1 MLLPHIFEV
10 LVEPELLLFSLD
22 LSSDLARTILY
33 VVPHFALHDYGA
45 ALLAL
50 SGLASAERYML
61 LVLIISDGNDELA
74 VLALNWLHRAIL
86 QMILHQVPLAL
97 GILAVLT
104 TQLYIFNFRHS

>member
-1 MLLPHIFEV
+1 LLLPNKLEV
-10 LVEPELLLFSLD
+10 LVEPELLLLSLD
-22 LSSDLARTILY
+22 LSSDLTRTILY

-61 LVLIISDGNDELA
+61 LVFVISDGNDELT
-74 VLALNWLHRAIL
+74 VLALYGLHRAIL

-97 GILAVLT
+97 EIQAVLT
-104 TQLYIFNFRHS
+104 L